1 MNKSVCSGTKK
12 DGTPCTLTKL
22 VGDTGLCFAHD
33 PETVERRRLGQKNRK
48 IRRLDLLDAKLP
60 QLSGDMSLDA
70 LVSTLAELR
79 AQQRNAKNATAIAT
93 VVGKLEMVQEAR
105 KQTKSESVRVLT
117 IEYKNDWR
125 SNAAAD

>member
-1 MNKSVCSGTKK
+1 M
-12 DGTPCTLTKL
+12 
-22 VGDTGLCFAHD
+22 CFAHD
-33 PETVERRRLGQKNRK
+33 PETVGRRELGQKKRK

-60 QLSGDMSLDA
+60 HESGDMSLDA

-79 AQQRNAKNATAIAT
+79 AQARNAKNATAIAT

-117 IEYKNDWR
+117 IEYVNDWR
-125 SNAAAD
+125 GNADTVNAE